1 MGKDY
6 ERAIRL
12 DRVLLDQIGGH
23 WMLLVLGT
31 LCDHEGAA
39 RFNVIKR
46 SVPGISQ
53 KTLTQCLRQLERS
66 GLIVR
71 TVLNTAPIGV
81 QYSFTKLGDT
91 LEAPVAALYKWTRE
105 HSAAVRAAQARYD
118 AQRQGTA
125 EVDSGT
131 VLRPKRDTRSYN
143 KST

>member
-12 DRVLLDQIGGH
+12 DRVLLDQIGGR
-23 WMLLVLGT
+23 WMLLVLGS

-39 RFNVIKR
+39 RFNMIKR

-53 KTLTQCLRQLERS
+53 KTLTLCLRQLERS
-66 GLIVR
+66 GLIAR

-81 QYSFTKLGDT
+81 EYSFTKLGDT

-105 HSAAVRAAQARYD
+105 HSAAVREAQVRYD
-118 AQRQGTA
+118 AQRRGTA
-125 EVDSGT
+125 EVDSRT
-131 VLRPKRDTRSYN
+131 ILRHKRDTSSYK